1 MNKMSGVWKRAWRA
15 AVVAGATLA
24 VCVPASLSLA
34 DDATDAKTKELKQM
48 QRAAAAQEAEL
59 KAALEGVQ
67 ADMVN
72 LAVQLQRTN
81 AAIPQAQTKLAQAQ
95 DKLAQAQNEHQAVQ
109 DRLDVAR
116 AQQSHL
122 QEKIQAGQQLINET
136 QVTIG
141 QIARQAYR
149 GGQLSVSVWTLLFD
163 SVSLDEMGM
172 RLLVADTAAQSQ
184 NQVIVRAQ
192 EANAETQHARARQEA
207 LTVRIGALEQQAAQA
222 VAAADAA
229 RAQEQTQLDAVKQ
242 LQAQQV
248 SQQAQLNANKGNY
261 EAQIAQRQAEQNR
274 IAAQISELNRQSAGG
289 PARTLNGAIF
299 GAPTT
304 SMVVTSPYGWR
315 EQPIWGGRLFH
326 GGTDFGVGC
335 GQPVYAAQSGT
346 ALVGYNSISGNN
358 ITVNH
363 GNINGSNWQTLYFHL
378 SAFEISSG
386 QYVQK
391 GQLIGRVGTTGLST
405 GCHLHLEIWQNG
417 SSINPMSQY

>member
-1 MNKMSGVWKRAWRA
+1 MNRMSGVWKRAWRA

-136 QVTIG
+136 QVAIG

-172 RLLVADTAAQSQ
+172 RLLVADTAAQ
-184 NQVIVRAQ
+184 
-192 EANAETQHARARQEA
+192 
-207 LTVRIGALEQQAAQA
+207 
-222 VAAADAA
+222 
-229 RAQEQTQLDAVKQ
+229 K
-242 LQAQQV
+242 
-248 SQQAQLNANKGNY
+248 
-261 EAQIAQRQAEQNR
+261 
-274 IAAQISELNRQSAGG
+274 
-289 PARTLNGAIF
+289 P
-299 GAPTT
+299 
-304 SMVVTSPYGWR
+304 
-315 EQPIWGGRLFH
+315 
-326 GGTDFGVGC
+326 
-335 GQPVYAAQSGT
+335 
-346 ALVGYNSISGNN
+346 
-358 ITVNH
+358 
-363 GNINGSNWQTLYFHL
+363 
-378 SAFEISSG
+378 
-386 QYVQK
+386 
-391 GQLIGRVGTTGLST
+391 
-405 GCHLHLEIWQNG
+405 
-417 SSINPMSQY
+417 